1 MDGCDLWELL
11 APELDGIADLQF
23 PWSARA
29 MDEAGAALDRLQP
42 RSIVTYAE
50 AGGWG
55 RALVLEAR
63 RRAIPV
69 AALQHGFIYRHWLNY
84 RHEAD
89 EMTPSVGNPEDRGF
103 PLPTRTLVFDHL
115 AREYLEQ
122 CGRFPASSLTVTG
135 SSRLDAIV
143 DEAQRVDGQDRR
155 AIRETLGAAPT
166 TPIVVVVAKY
176 TQIADCLRAAWSARR
191 PGFPMLLSSSSR
203 TPLRARRLT

>member
-1 MDGCDLWELL
+1 MASARRGRARAARAAPIFVRPTIVDGCDLWELL
-11 APELDGIADLQF
+11 APELDGIANLQF

-89 EMTPSVGNPEDRGF
+89 EMTPSAGNPEDRGF
-103 PLPTRTLVFDHL
+103 RCPL
-115 AREYLEQ
+115 ARWSSTIS
-122 CGRFPASSLTVTG
+122 RASTSSNAAVSPPRRSPSPAARVSTPSWT
-135 SSRLDAIV
+135 RLS
-143 DEAQRVDGQDRR
+143 G
-155 AIRETLGAAPT
+155 
-166 TPIVVVVAKY
+166 
-176 TQIADCLRAAWSARR
+176 
-191 PGFPMLLSSSSR
+191 
-203 TPLRARRLT
+203 